1 MLTCLGEWVIKM
13 GQKMEAVKDSK
24 STDIEATK
32 DSESDEKMDQGPLM
46 IGYENEDVSSSHNE
60 IKVIGVDTITVQQP
74 GKRTRLCPSFLQIYP
89 TLTDKDSKGT
99 GRFILKNIF
108 RIVSYF
114 TSQFEITGCQK
125 GFINVP
131 FIALVLHHLYFLK
144 FDLEIFLK

>member
-1 MLTCLGEWVIKM
+1 M

-46 IGYENEDVSSSHNE
+46 IGFENEDVSIKEIAVSHNAIE
-60 IKVIGVDTITVQQP
+60 VISVDTITVQQP
-74 GKRTRLCPSFLQIYP
+74 AKRTRLCPSFLKVYP

-108 RIVSYF
+108 RIVSYL

-125 GFINVP
+125 HS
-131 FIALVLHHLYFLK
+131 LMCHLSLYFYIKYL
-144 FDLEIFLK
+144 F

>member
-1 MLTCLGEWVIKM
+1 
-13 GQKMEAVKDSK
+13 MEAVKDSE

-74 GKRTRLCPSFLQIYP
+74 AKRTRLFPSFLQIYP
-89 TLTDKDSKGT
+89 NLTDKDSKGT

-108 RIVSYF
+108 RIFSYF

-125 GFINVP
+125 HSFMCP
-131 FIALVLHHLYFLK
+131 FIALFLLHFSK
-144 FDLEIFLK
+144 V

>member
-1 MLTCLGEWVIKM
+1 M

-125 GFINVP
+125 QS
-131 FIALVLHHLYFLK
+131 LMCHLSLHFYITYLF
-144 FDLEIFLK
+144 